1 MNEEEKLALLLKYK
15 DVLDKFKNIDSE
27 DIHNYDVMS
36 FGEWL
41 WSSFYS
47 EDILIRS
54 LSKIYHELSISSQPY
69 SKFILYFKENNWH
82 KYDSHN
88 PYPIQQNLSSSLN
101 NYELF
106 KLIKRRLNT
115 LEKRYT
121 HSFISKRIHKYQEDE
136 TLTEEEVNN
145 IILKNVKACN
155 NSLQTLNALK
165 IDSPHYTSLKILM
178 EEIFVLKE
186 EDYSQV

>member
-1 MNEEEKLALLLKYK
+1 MLTQQINLKTISNNNKMNEEEKQALLLKYK
-15 DVLDKFKNIDSE
+15 DMFDKFNNIESE

-41 WSSFYS
+41 WSSFYA
-47 EDILIRS
+47 EDILTRS

-88 PYPIQQNLSSSLN
+88 PYPIQHNLSSSLN

-106 KLIKRRLNT
+106 KLIKHRLNA

-121 HSFISKRIHKYQEDE
+121 HSFISRRINRFQDDE
-136 TLTEEEVNN
+136 TLTEEEVKF
-145 IILKNVKACN
+145 LQYSADHYVNVMQSHRDDAK
-155 NSLQTLNALK
+155 
-165 IDSPHYTSLKILM
+165 
-178 EEIFVLKE
+178 
-186 EDYSQV
+186 

>member
-1 MNEEEKLALLLKYK
+1 MNEEEKQALLLKYK
-15 DVLDKFKNIDSE
+15 DVLDKFNDIESE
-27 DIHNYDVMS
+27 DIHNYDEMS
-36 FGEWL
+36 FGEWI

-47 EDILIRS
+47 EDILTRS
-54 LSKIYHELSISSQPY
+54 LSRIYHEFSISSQPY

-88 PYPIQQNLSSSLN
+88 PYPIQHNLSSSLN

-106 KLIKRRLNT
+106 KLIKHRLNA

-121 HSFISKRIHKYQEDE
+121 HSFISRRINRFQDDE

-155 NSLQTLNALK
+155 NSFVTLKELK
-165 IDSPHYTSLKILM
+165 IDSPHYTSLKVLM
-178 EEIFVLKE
+178 EQIFVLNE

>member
-1 MNEEEKLALLLKYK
+1 MNEEAKQALLIKYK
-15 DVLDKFKNIDSE
+15 DVLDKFKNIGSE
-27 DIHNYDVMS
+27 DIHNYDVMT

-41 WSSFYS
+41 WSSIYS
-47 EDILIRS
+47 EDILTRS
-54 LSKIYHELSISSQPY
+54 LSRIYHELSISSQPY

-106 KLIKRRLNT
+106 KLIKRRLIA
-115 LEKRYT
+115 LEKRHT
-121 HSFISKRIHKYQEDE
+121 HSFISRRINKYQDDE

-155 NSLQTLNALK
+155 NSFITLKDLK
-165 IDSPHYTSLKILM
+165 IESEVYQSLKILM
-178 EEIFVLKE
+178 EEIFILKE
-186 EDYSQV
+186 EDYQN